1 MQLSINK
8 ILAVFGKKTSI
19 ERTVVDNYT
28 EDIINSI
35 EDEPFAVSSENVMYT
50 ATKELGG
57 FHYLKTMIVGSFKIK
72 TLKGAI
78 LEIDGKDCQFKL
90 NTDTEE
96 FESDYSNISNCY
108 ITRIDFEIEENHVPL
123 LKKNRINNLVLK
135 AKKHKIE
142 FQIDFN

>member
-57 FHYLKTMIVGSFKIK
+57 FHYLKTMIVGSFKI
-72 TLKGAI
+72 
-78 LEIDGKDCQFKL
+78 
-90 NTDTEE
+90 
-96 FESDYSNISNCY
+96 NISG
-108 ITRIDFEIEENHVPL
+108 
-123 LKKNRINNLVLK
+123 
-135 AKKHKIE
+135 
-142 FQIDFN
+142 